1 MLKNERP
8 NSLLDFEKKLL
19 TSSKVHFKSSI
30 LADASAPEKSPN
42 VAMTTDSK
50 YLYIHSEVEGLL
62 KVGTGFNYTML
73 GKVNYFFILFFSYL
87 DYWFDLGVWGWG
99 LGY

>member
-30 LADASAPEKSPN
+30 VADASAPEKSPN

-73 GKVNYFFILFFSYL
+73 GKVNEFLHFIIEKKSIHFNSPSCLKL
-87 DYWFDLGVWGWG
+87 
-99 LGY
+99 

>member
-8 NSLLDFEKKLL
+8 NSVLDFEKKLL
-19 TSSKVHFKSSI
+19 TSSKVYFKSS
-30 LADASAPEKSPN
+30 LASDATAPEKSPN
-42 VAMTTDSK
+42 IAITTDSK

-73 GKVNYFFILFFSYL
+73 GKVKLVFFSTYFFFI
-87 DYWFDLGVWGWG
+87 
-99 LGY
+99 

>member
-19 TSSKVHFKSSI
+19 TSSKVHFKSS
-30 LADASAPEKSPN
+30 LAADASAPEKCPN
-42 VAMTTDSK
+42 AAITTDSK

-73 GKVNYFFILFFSYL
+73 GKVNDFKLIP
-87 DYWFDLGVWGWG
+87 
-99 LGY
+99 